1 MMCTM
6 QSKKIP
12 VMLDL
17 QNTGIYFLKKHLM
30 LRSLDCRDA
39 VQGDLV
45 GTVSQG
51 EYIIDIMNKLGY
63 KYAVLGNHEF
73 DYGMKQLSN
82 FKEHETMS

>member
-17 QNTGIYFLKKHLM
+17 QNTRIYFLKKHLM

-39 VQGDLV
+39 VQGDLA

-51 EYIIDIMNKLGY
+51 EYI
-63 KYAVLGNHEF
+63 
-73 DYGMKQLSN
+73 
-82 FKEHETMS
+82 